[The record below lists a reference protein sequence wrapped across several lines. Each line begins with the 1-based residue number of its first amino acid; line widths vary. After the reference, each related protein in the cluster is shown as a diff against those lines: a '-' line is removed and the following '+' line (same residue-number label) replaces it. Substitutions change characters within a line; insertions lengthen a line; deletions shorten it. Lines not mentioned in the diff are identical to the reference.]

1 MFTGFGIW
9 GVFSSLISA
18 VLGGGMMYLFTLKSK
33 KKEAAATA
41 QNAEAMA
48 ESQELNNVEKAIAIG
63 RKMAEDLEKELDKQ
77 RQKTL
82 ELTTQINELSKE
94 VKRLT
99 CINSRIM
106 RLLDNITPDNI
117 ESTVGKMKKMIDDN
131 RTSETGNN

>member
-1 MFTGFGIW
+1 
-9 GVFSSLISA
+9 

-48 ESQELNNVEKAIAIG
+48 ESQELNNVEKAIAIW

-77 RQKTL
+77 RQKTV

-131 RTSETGNN
+131 RTAETGNN